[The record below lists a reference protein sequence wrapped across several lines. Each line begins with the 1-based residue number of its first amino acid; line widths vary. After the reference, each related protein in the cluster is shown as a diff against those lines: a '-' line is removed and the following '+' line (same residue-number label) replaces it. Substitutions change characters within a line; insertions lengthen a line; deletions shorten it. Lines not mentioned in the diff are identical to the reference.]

1 MESKTS
7 SGDIGCLTVVGI
19 VFVILKLLGVQP
31 VCEWSWLWVLC
42 PFWLPLAAFGYRDR
56 VYGLRW
62 TVRHA
67 DRNLY
72 R

>member
-42 PFWLPLAAFGYRDR
+42 PFWLPLAIGIGFM
-56 VYGLRW
+56 VCVGLFVMLIGIF
-62 TVRHA
+62 TGK
-67 DRNLY
+67 N
-72 R
+72 